1 MRHSVARV
9 SRHCRTVCFLT
20 AEESM
25 LADVDEEFIDKMAD
39 IVQRHL
45 RVSKLNG
52 FVSELLHR
60 SYDVPCVPMC
70 KAL

>member
-1 MRHSVARV
+1 MRHSDARV

-25 LADVDEEFIDKMAD
+25 LADVDEEFIDKVAD

-52 FVSELLHR
+52 FVSE
-60 SYDVPCVPMC
+60 
-70 KAL
+70 

>member
-1 MRHSVARV
+1 
-9 SRHCRTVCFLT
+9 
-20 AEESM
+20 M

-45 RVSKLNG
+45 RVSRR

-60 SYDVPCVPMC
+60 SCDVPCVPMC